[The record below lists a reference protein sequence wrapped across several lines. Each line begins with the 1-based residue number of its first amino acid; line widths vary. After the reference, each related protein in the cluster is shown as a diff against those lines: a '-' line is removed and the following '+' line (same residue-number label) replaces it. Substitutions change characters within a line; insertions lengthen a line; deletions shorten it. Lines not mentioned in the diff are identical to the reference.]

1 MTDLFKDYL
10 ENKYKDEES
19 DFTPVNSGID
29 YLLPNYETVLKVA
42 INIAETTLKPL
53 FEHDI

>member
-1 MTDLFKDYL
+1 MTELFKDYL